1 MSEFLEHKFMSMI
14 QLSLSAMVGISVML
28 VGVVTPVLT
37 QDSPVPASAML
48 APLSVSGLQSISTST
63 SVVSG
68 TTTLT
73 GTVTLT
79 GPAPIGGAKV
89 ALKGSSKS
97 ESFAAG
103 VIIPQGNTSANFT
116 ISSTGVSASTLIT
129 LKATSNGISKET
141 TYTRNP

>member
-1 MSEFLEHKFMSMI
+1 MSMI
-14 QLSLSAMVGISVML
+14 LSAMVGISMML
-28 VGVVTPVLT
+28 VGVVSPVVTL
-37 QDSPVPASAML
+37 DSPVQASSMV

-63 SVVSG
+63 AAVSG

-79 GPAPIGGAKV
+79 GPAPAGGAKV

-103 VIIPQGNTSANFT
+103 VVIPAGNTSANFT
-116 ISSTGVSASTLIT
+116 ISSTGVSVTTLMT
-129 LKATSNGISKET
+129 LKATYNGISKET
-141 TYTRNP
+141 TYTRTP